1 MNRTLLVARREF
13 RQRIRTRGFLI
24 SALLTPLIL
33 LTVGLFAG
41 RGAANSQAAAAV
53 EPAAPSDPIGYVDQ
67 ADLIHVL
74 PDSMPDDLLRSF
86 ADIEAADAA
95 LARAEIAAYYIIPP
109 AYRET
114 GEVRWVGEDL
124 PLAPPDTRWIDDLL
138 LANLLADVEPDIRLQ
153 IRRPFNAKGLLVA
166 STDSEGTGM
175 QDNALNLLPLMVAL
189 VIIMPLFT
197 GGGYLFQS
205 LVQEKSSRVME
216 VLLLSL
222 RPHQLLTGKLLGLGA
237 LTAAQYLIWL
247 AMGLIGLLVIGDDL
261 TEALTAI
268 NLSGTELLL
277 LLLYALGGFA
287 LYAAL
292 MAGMGAMTPNIES
305 NRAWVFIISLPMI
318 LPIYLWA
325 AIVAAP
331 NGPLAVTLSL
341 IPFSA
346 PVAMLMRISATTV
359 PGWQVGVSLLLLA
372 LTAAGIIGLMARLF
386 RAQTLLSGESF
397 SLRRLW
403 GAVSAS

>member
-13 RQRIRTRGFLI
+13 RQRIRARGFLI

-33 LTVGLFAG
+33 LAISLFSG
-41 RGAANSQAAAAV
+41 RGAANSQTAAVV

-67 ADLIHVL
+67 ADLIRVL
-74 PDSMPDDLLRSF
+74 PDSMPDDLFRSF
-86 ADIEAADAA
+86 VDVKAADVA

-109 AYRET
+109 SYRKS

-124 PLAPPDTRWIDDLL
+124 PLAPPNTHWIDEML
-138 LANLLADVEPDIRLQ
+138 LANLLAKVEPDIRLQ
-153 IRRPFNAKGLLVA
+153 LRQPFNVNGLLVA
-166 STDSEGTGM
+166 STDSEGADV
-175 QDNALNLLPLMVAL
+175 QDDTLNWLPLVVAL

-237 LTAAQYLIWL
+237 LTAVQYLIWL
-247 AMGLIGLLVIGDDL
+247 SVGLIGLLVIGL
-261 TEALTAI
+261 ELPEALAAI

-277 LLLYALGGFA
+277 LLLYALGGFS
-287 LYAAL
+287 LYAGL

-305 NRAWVFIISLPMI
+305 NRVWIFIISLPMI

-346 PVAMLMRISATTV
+346 PVAMLMRITATTV

-372 LTAAGIIGLMARLF
+372 LTAAWIIGLMARLF

-403 GAVSAS
+403 GALYTS